1 MASDIMRV
9 RLHLRQV
16 RVRAVVVDTA
26 EELRVWV
33 ESTLSRLRCP
43 HSWVQVPQGLRCP
56 DASHHTLRR
65 DFAKCCD
72 LKLGFKDLTHCTQ
85 P

>member
-43 HSWVQVPQGLRCP
+43 HSGFKCP
-56 DASHHTLRR
+56 RVYDVLTHHTTPSAEILPN
-65 DFAKCCD
+65 AV
-72 LKLGFKDLTHCTQ
+72 T
-85 P
+85 